1 MLGSIRNF
9 SKTIY
14 AKILLGIVII
24 PFVFW
29 GMGSSLSGGNKN
41 IIVIIDN
48 DKYSINEFGDF
59 IQRNSNEKVTSNQIE
74 NLLSVFISE
83 KLIEKEI
90 EYFDIYLSEKS
101 LADLL
106 KNQKKFKRDGKFS
119 RTEYEKFLIENNVTA
134 VTFES
139 FLAKEEKKKQLLN
152 FVSGGLMP
160 AEFIVNNSY
169 DKINQKRSIKLISL
183 EDSFQNELTFSDK
196 KINEYFEKN
205 KIDYTKIYKSFKLI
219 ELSPE
224 TLADGNE
231 YTDLFF
237 KRIDEIDDLIIQ
249 GNNLSDLINKFSLNN
264 PQIYKI
270 DINGKNFD
278 QTAENIIFKDI
289 AQKLFTIDPSDPTML
304 VEKENKYFLIELSQ
318 TENVQLNLLNKS
330 VKNNILKKLKAD
342 KKREMISKIISEINA
357 NKFNKVEFDKFAAE
371 KNSKVQEVKLQSQ
384 NDDKIIKKEI
394 INQIYSW
401 PEKKVIVVNK
411 IDLSESYLV
420 YIDKIEHVKLKFNS
434 DEYKN
439 YQNLTEAQLINSLY
453 NTYDTYI
460 KQKYKIDIN
469 YQTLETVKNY
479 YN

>member
-1 MLGSIRNF
+1 M
-9 SKTIY
+9 
-14 AKILLGIVII
+14 
-24 PFVFW
+24 
-29 GMGSSLSGGNKN
+29 
-41 IIVIIDN
+41 
-48 DKYSINEFGDF
+48 
-59 IQRNSNEKVTSNQIE
+59 
-74 NLLSVFISE
+74 
-83 KLIEKEI
+83 
-90 EYFDIYLSEKS
+90 
-101 LADLL
+101 
-106 KNQKKFKRDGKFS
+106 
-119 RTEYEKFLIENNVTA
+119 
-134 VTFES
+134 
-139 FLAKEEKKKQLLN
+139 
-152 FVSGGLMP
+152 
-160 AEFIVNNSY
+160 
-169 DKINQKRSIKLISL
+169 
-183 EDSFQNELTFSDK
+183 
-196 KINEYFEKN
+196 
-205 KIDYTKIYKSFKLI
+205 
-219 ELSPE
+219 
-224 TLADGNE
+224 
-231 YTDLFF
+231 
-237 KRIDEIDDLIIQ
+237 
-249 GNNLSDLINKFSLNN
+249 
-264 PQIYKI
+264 
-270 DINGKNFD
+270 
-278 QTAENIIFKDI
+278 
-289 AQKLFTIDPSDPTML
+289 
-304 VEKENKYFLIELSQ
+304 IELSQ